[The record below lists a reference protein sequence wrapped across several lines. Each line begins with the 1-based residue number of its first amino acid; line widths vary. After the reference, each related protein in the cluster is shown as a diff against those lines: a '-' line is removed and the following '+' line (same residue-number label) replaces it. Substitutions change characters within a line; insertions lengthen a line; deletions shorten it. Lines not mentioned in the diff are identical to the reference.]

1 VARAAFDLAFS
12 AAVEHEAKRG
22 GVDVSG
28 PERGAPAIVAATG
41 THEMDSFAELRRMMV
56 DCQLRTYDV
65 TDRAVLAAAD
75 SVARETFL
83 PASLSHLAYLDQ
95 SVPLPGTGR
104 ALMTPM
110 VIARMIQTLDLQPGE
125 RALEFGGGSGYG
137 AALMA
142 AMGASVTLWE
152 PEAAALALAA
162 DALAGSGVSAIGDR
176 PAGESFDVIL
186 VSGACEEPPEDLFG
200 LLASEG
206 RLIAVEGLGRAA
218 RVKLYR
224 KSGQTVSGRPVFD
237 AAVPA
242 LAEFRRVPAFVF

>member
-1 VARAAFDLAFS
+1 
-12 AAVEHEAKRG
+12 
-22 GVDVSG
+22 
-28 PERGAPAIVAATG
+28 
-41 THEMDSFAELRRMMV
+41 MDSFAELRRMMV

-65 TDRAVLAAAD
+65 TDRAVLAAAAA
-75 SVARETFL
+75 VPREAFL

-110 VIARMIQTLDLQPGE
+110 VLARMLQNLDLAPGE
-125 RALEFGGGSGYG
+125 RGLEFGGGSGYG

-142 AMGASVTLWE
+142 AMGVAATLWE
-152 PEAAALALAA
+152 PDAAALALARTS
-162 DALAGSGVSAIGDR
+162 LAGAAVTVVAER
-176 PAGESFDVIL
+176 PALESFDAIL

-200 LLASEG
+200 LLADAG

-224 KSGQTVSGRPVFD
+224 KSGKTVAGRPVFD
-237 AAVPA
+237 AAAPGLV
-242 LAEFRRVPAFVF
+242 EFRRKPAFVF